1 MIIYVIVRSDARY
14 SITLT
19 TCLMHEMESTN
30 PDHFQVAE
38 PDGVNE
44 TLHDYFQDKDCEEFL
59 TVRLNPSIVD

>member
-1 MIIYVIVRSDARY
+1 
-14 SITLT
+14 
-19 TCLMHEMESTN
+19 MHEMESTN